1 MPLYLCRWP
10 NGDASVVMARNK
22 TDAIIQLDEFENA
35 EYAEISRL
43 NEFLVDFALNDEG
56 RLELAG
62 VGEGTENII
71 MDVAF
76 PDLEATLTS
85 DELVDMSPDNPE
97 YQRKVREAVEW
108 ERKRLWDKRKMK
120 KVREPK
126 TELGKRLKKSTGAAS
141 ALVDQL
147 VDEMADEILDE
158 TEAEGPL
165 N

>member
-1 MPLYLCRWP
+1 
-10 NGDASVVMARNK
+10 MARNK
-22 TDAIIQLDEFENA
+22 TNAIIQLDEFENA

-62 VGEGTENII
+62 IGEGTENTI
-71 MDVAF
+71 MDDAF
-76 PDLEATLTS
+76 PDLEATLLS
-85 DELVDMSPDNPE
+85 DELTDMNPDNPE

-126 TELGKRLKKSTGAAS
+126 TELGKRLQKSMGASTAM
-141 ALVDQL
+141 VDRW
-147 VDEMADEILDE
+147 VDEMAEEILEESESD
-158 TEAEGPL
+158 GPP